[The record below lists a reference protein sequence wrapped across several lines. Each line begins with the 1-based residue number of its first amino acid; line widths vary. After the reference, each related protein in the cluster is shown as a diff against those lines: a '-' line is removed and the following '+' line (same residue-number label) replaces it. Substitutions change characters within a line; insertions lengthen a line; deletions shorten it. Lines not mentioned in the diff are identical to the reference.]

1 MGQSGQVCQGRC
13 MAEDQQSSQISDTVP
28 ALRRAVRILDLV
40 AGSPRDL
47 TAAELTRFLDLPK
60 SSAHGLLAVM
70 TELDL
75 LARSADGTLRI
86 GPHSLRW
93 ANGFLSHLDIV
104 STFNDHLAQRHDLDP
119 YTVTLTVREGGEVV
133 YIGCRNSAQPLG
145 HTFRIGMRLPAPF
158 TATGKILLSDLG
170 PGELRMLFSQF
181 PQPLTSRSVA
191 GLSQL
196 EEELALTR
204 ARGYSIDDG
213 QIREGMLCIGAAIRD
228 YSGAASAGIAISL
241 IRSEASDE
249 KIAYLGEELRTTA
262 NALSEKLGYRSQKD

>member
-1 MGQSGQVCQGRC
+1 MS
-13 MAEDQQSSQISDTVP
+13 EDQQSSQISDTVP

-40 AGSPRDL
+40 AGSAKSL
-47 TAAELTRFLDLPK
+47 TAAELTRALDLPK
-60 SSAHGLLAVM
+60 STAHGLLAVM

-75 LARSADGTLRI
+75 IARSADGNLHI

-93 ANGFLSHLDIV
+93 ANGFLSQLDIV
-104 STFNDHLAQRHDLDP
+104 STFNEHLAYRHDLDP
-119 YTVTLTVREGGEVV
+119 YTVTLTVREGAEVV

-158 TATGKILLSDLG
+158 TATGKMLLSDLG
-170 PGELRMLFSQF
+170 PDELRLLLNQF
-181 PQPLTSRSVA
+181 PPPLTSRSVA
-191 GLSQL
+191 TLSQL
-196 EEELALTR
+196 EMELESTR

-241 IRSEASDE
+241 IRSEAGDE
-249 KIAYLGEELRTTA
+249 RIARLGEELRETA
-262 NALSEKLGYRSQKD
+262 KQLSERLGYRKKD